1 MVVADTCEGATR
13 GEVILTQSYL
23 TPSKGVALHALFL
36 IEFSSSF
43 E

>member
-1 MVVADTCEGATR
+1 MVVADTWEGVTT
-13 GEVILTQSYL
+13 GEVVLTQSYL